1 MGGVFTIYGMLPL
14 GAFEHIWNVTLN
26 IGWCIWPY
34 IECYCQYWVVYLTI
48 YGMLLMDMLPLEA
61 VVSDSPCK
69 CGGGGPTT
77 PWLMICSLSCLPLP
91 PLPISHVITSKS
103 SMPGSTNTTVMVP
116 RFKFI
121 AFSVDGRMLLV
132 KDTFTLDCTMVCTW
146 TRRNVTNGDF
156 LLPPFLLSWPYSR
169 SGKFCVVFF
178 FCIRNVCVFNFCH
191 VAKWQ

>member
-1 MGGVFTIYGMLPL
+1 MLPL

-48 YGMLLMDMLPLEA
+48 YGMLLMNMLPLEA

-146 TRRNVTNGDF
+146 TGRNIAMVIFSSHLSLF
-156 LLPPFLLSWPYSR
+156 LGPTVDWE
-169 SGKFCVVFF
+169 
-178 FCIRNVCVFNFCH
+178 NF
-191 VAKWQ
+191 A